1 MGQFC
6 SWRPCAQT
14 RSLGRQ
20 ASLGLPLQHTLRAW
34 LMLRSQAWPHL
45 LGKGC
50 GMPLESTVP

>member
-20 ASLGLPLQHTLRAW
+20 ASLGLPLQHTLHGAD
-34 LMLRSQAWPHL
+34 A
-45 LGKGC
+45 
-50 GMPLESTVP
+50 PLPGLAPPPWKRLWNAT